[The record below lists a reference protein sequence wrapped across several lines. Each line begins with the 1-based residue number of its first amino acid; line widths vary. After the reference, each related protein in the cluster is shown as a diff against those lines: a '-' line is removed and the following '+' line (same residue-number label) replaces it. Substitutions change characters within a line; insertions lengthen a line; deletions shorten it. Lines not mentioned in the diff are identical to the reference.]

1 MARQLKHKPQDIEV
15 LKIYIVE
22 KTFRNMVW
30 EGLISR
36 EEYELI
42 GSEPNGEEY
51 PDDPEWVKLKA
62 CSNKAYKTFKNY
74 CYEKRHQ

>member
-1 MARQLKHKPQDIEV
+1 MTKQLKHKPQDIEV
-15 LKIYIVE
+15 LKIYIT
-22 KTFRNMVW
+22 KTTFENMVR

-51 PDDPEWVKLKA
+51 PDDPVWVQLK
-62 CSNKAYKTFKNY
+62 SESGKAYKKFKKY
-74 CYEKRHQ
+74 CYEKRH

>member
-1 MARQLKHKPQDIEV
+1 MSKQLKHKPQDIEV
-15 LKIYIVE
+15 LKIYIVK
-22 KTFRNMVW
+22 KTFENMVW

-51 PDDPEWVKLKA
+51 LDDPRWVLLKSA
-62 CSNKAYKTFKNY
+62 SSKAYKIFKNY